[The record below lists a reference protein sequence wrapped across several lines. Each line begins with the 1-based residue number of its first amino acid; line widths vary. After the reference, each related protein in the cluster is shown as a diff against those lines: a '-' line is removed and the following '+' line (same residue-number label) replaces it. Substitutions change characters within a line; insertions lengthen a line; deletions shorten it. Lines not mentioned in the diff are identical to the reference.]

1 MSTGTLKVALLEDS
15 PRAGNPRVWLSQFAT
30 LPEPNSGDFVKA
42 VAGSSHAL
50 FLHADGSVKA
60 TGAGHHGQASVPS
73 GLPPI
78 IDIAAG
84 LLHSLALTKEGRVVA
99 WGDNRAGQ
107 TSVPEGLIDVVPV
120 AAGSRHSVAL
130 RGDGTVVAWGD
141 NRLEQ
146 TNLPSDLNDVQK
158 ISTGDHH
165 TLALKNDGTVVAW
178 GHNRRG
184 ESEVTPNLGPII
196 DIAAG
201 TNQSFALQANG
212 QIKSWG
218 EGLIPQSFAEE
229 MVAGVVAIAA
239 NGDRLANGQ
248 AGMYPS
254 YSHLPL
260 TANGRMLSLSVGFDS
275 NIYFIDSQT
284 PSGPLH
290 LSIEHSSRE
299 GNTILT
305 LIASLAGTTLSAE
318 DAERLIL
325 ETRSDMRNETPWL
338 PLAKKRDSATGGF
351 LVQASASEG
360 FLRARLQE

>member
-1 MSTGTLKVALLEDS
+1 MKIKNTSTGTLKVALLEDS
-15 PRAGNPRVWLSQFAT
+15 PRAGNPRVWLSQFAA

-50 FLHADGSVKA
+50 FLHADGSVNA

-99 WGDNRAGQ
+99 WGDNRRGQ
-107 TSVPEGLIDVVPV
+107 
-120 AAGSRHSVAL
+120 
-130 RGDGTVVAWGD
+130 
-141 NRLEQ
+141 
-146 TNLPSDLNDVQK
+146 
-158 ISTGDHH
+158 
-165 TLALKNDGTVVAW
+165 
-178 GHNRRG
+178 
-184 ESEVTPNLGPII
+184 SEVTPNLGPII

-239 NGDRLANGQ
+239 NGDRLAFRLANGQ